1 MSFLQNKKEP
11 SSEDQLTIESNTT
24 ETNTDLQNEEASN
37 NGKII
42 EKDNI
47 DSSKREEVSKFLLV
61 HGGMD
66 TEGNVFDDLFFI
78 NLE

>member
-1 MSFLQNKKEP
+1 MSFLQNKKVP
-11 SSEDQLTIESNTT
+11 SSEDQLTIESNT
-24 ETNTDLQNEEASN
+24 NDRASN
-37 NGKII
+37 NGKSI
-42 EKDNI
+42 EKDNV
-47 DSSKREEVSKFLLV
+47 DSSQREEEVSKFLLV

>member
-1 MSFLQNKKEP
+1 MSFLQNKKVP
-11 SSEDQLTIESNTT
+11 SSEDQLTIESNTN
-24 ETNTDLQNEEASN
+24 EQNTDLASN
-37 NGKII
+37 NGKSI
-42 EKDNI
+42 EKDNV
-47 DSSKREEVSKFLLV
+47 DSSQREEEVSKFLLV